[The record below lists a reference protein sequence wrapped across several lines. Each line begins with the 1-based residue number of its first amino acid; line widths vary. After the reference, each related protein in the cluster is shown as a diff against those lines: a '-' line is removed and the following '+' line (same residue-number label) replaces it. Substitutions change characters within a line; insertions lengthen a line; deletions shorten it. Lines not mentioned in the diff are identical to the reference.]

1 MYELTKIYK
10 TKAMAVNAIRM
21 TATNKGW
28 KVLSTEDAA
37 QHVWPQAEGFTV
49 NNTSLNLA
57 LGFISEADADAL
69 EQRVPAGSVTN
80 GEALEAVNAALC
92 GATGNMVS
100 DAVNIRADAWNDR
113 IAAMPDDQVKTL
125 FEQTGRRIPSIGN
138 ALSHMR
144 EALRQEHP
152 DDLDNYTIAPKL
164 QAPSKLEESKK
175 AAKAAKKA
183 DKAPKGP
190 GEEGRSATR
199 CNVVNGARRPLR
211 GKTLLVWEVTERLQ
225 AQLERVPTLKEVHE
239 QLVSMEPGFNK
250 TTAGIQYYACR
261 AYNGWASDKK

>member
-28 KVLSTEDAA
+28 KVLSTDDAA

-69 EQRVPAGSVTN
+69 GQRVPAGSVTN
-80 GEALEAVNAALC
+80 GEALEAVNAALKEQ
-92 GATGNMVS
+92 AHK
-100 DAVNIRADAWNDR
+100 DA
-113 IAAMPDDQVKTL
+113 K
-125 FEQTGRRIPSIGN
+125 
-138 ALSHMR
+138 
-144 EALRQEHP
+144 
-152 DDLDNYTIAPKL
+152 APKL

-175 AAKAAKKA
+175 ENAKERSQRRQLEIHEKLNEAEPKA
-183 DKAPKGP
+183 Q
-190 GEEGRSATR
+190 TR

-211 GKTLLVWEVTERLQ
+211 GKTLLVWETTERMNEQ
-225 AQLERVPTLKEVHE
+225 MGRVPSLKEVHE
-239 QLVSMEPGFNK
+239 ELCRMYPDFNK

-261 AYNGWASDKK
+261 AYNGWESKK

>member
-28 KVLSTEDAA
+28 KVLSTDDAA
-37 QHVWPQAEGFTV
+37 QHVWSQAEGFTV

-69 EQRVPAGSVTN
+69 SQRVPEGSVTN
-80 GEALEAVNAALC
+80 GEALEAVNAALSEQ
-92 GATGNMVS
+92 AHK
-100 DAVNIRADAWNDR
+100 DA
-113 IAAMPDDQVKTL
+113 K
-125 FEQTGRRIPSIGN
+125 
-138 ALSHMR
+138 
-144 EALRQEHP
+144 
-152 DDLDNYTIAPKL
+152 APKL

-175 AAKAAKKA
+175 AAKVAVKTKSDVNPQQAEA
-183 DKAPKGP
+183 
-190 GEEGRSATR
+190 RATR

-211 GKTLLVWEVTERLQ
+211 GKTLLVWETTERMNEQ
-225 AQLERVPTLKEVHE
+225 MGRVPSLKEVHE
-239 QLVSMEPGFNK
+239 ELCRMYPDFNK

-261 AYNGWASDKK
+261 AYNGWVSDKK

>member
-69 EQRVPAGSVTN
+69 SQRVPEGSVTD
-80 GEALEAVNAALC
+80 GKALEAVNAALSEQ
-92 GATGNMVS
+92 AHK
-100 DAVNIRADAWNDR
+100 DAKEPLANGKFI
-113 IAAMPDDQVKTL
+113 
-125 FEQTGRRIPSIGN
+125 GREGN
-138 ALSHMR
+138 AYAGMEPWGR
-144 EALRQEHP
+144 E
-152 DDLDNYTIAPKL
+152 KL
-164 QAPSKLEESKK
+164 QKPSKLEESKK
-175 AAKAAKKA
+175 AAKANKKA
-183 DKAPKGP
+183 AKEDVEPYTMP
-190 GEEGRSATR
+190 GCKQTR

-211 GKTLLVWEVTERLQ
+211 GKTLLVWETTEML
-225 AQLERVPTLKEVHE
+225 AAGPNGIPTLKEVYE
-239 QLVSMEPGFNK
+239 ELCRLEPGFNK

>member
-28 KVLSTEDAA
+28 KVLSTDDAA

-69 EQRVPAGSVTN
+69 SQRVPEGSVTD
-80 GEALEAVNAALC
+80 GKALEAVNAAL
-92 GATGNMVS
+92 AEQAHK
-100 DAVNIRADAWNDR
+100 DA
-113 IAAMPDDQVKTL
+113 K
-125 FEQTGRRIPSIGN
+125 
-138 ALSHMR
+138 
-144 EALRQEHP
+144 
-152 DDLDNYTIAPKL
+152 APKL

-175 AAKAAKKA
+175 ENAKERSQRRQLEIHEKLNEAEPKA
-183 DKAPKGP
+183 Q
-190 GEEGRSATR
+190 TR

-211 GKTLLVWEVTERLQ
+211 GKTLLVWETTERMNEQ
-225 AQLERVPTLKEVHE
+225 MGRVPSLKEVHE
-239 QLVSMEPGFNK
+239 ELCRMYPDFNK

>member
-80 GEALEAVNAALC
+80 GEALEAVNAALSEQ
-92 GATGNMVS
+92 AHK
-100 DAVNIRADAWNDR
+100 DAKEPLANGKFI
-113 IAAMPDDQVKTL
+113 
-125 FEQTGRRIPSIGN
+125 GREGN
-138 ALSHMR
+138 AYAGMEPWGR
-144 EALRQEHP
+144 E
-152 DDLDNYTIAPKL
+152 KL
-164 QAPSKLEESKK
+164 QEPSKLEESKK
-175 AAKAAKKA
+175 AAKAAEA
-183 DKAPKGP
+183 
-190 GEEGRSATR
+190 RATR

-211 GKTLLVWEVTERLQ
+211 GKTLLVWETTERMNEQ
-225 AQLERVPTLKEVHE
+225 MGRVPSLKEVHE
-239 QLVSMEPGFNK
+239 ELCRMYPDFNK

>member
-28 KVLSTEDAA
+28 KVLSTDDAA

-69 EQRVPAGSVTN
+69 SQRVPEGSVTD
-80 GEALEAVNAALC
+80 GKALEAVNAALSEQ
-92 GATGNMVS
+92 AHK
-100 DAVNIRADAWNDR
+100 DA
-113 IAAMPDDQVKTL
+113 K
-125 FEQTGRRIPSIGN
+125 
-138 ALSHMR
+138 
-144 EALRQEHP
+144 
-152 DDLDNYTIAPKL
+152 APKL
-164 QAPSKLEESKK
+164 QASSKLEESKK
-175 AAKAAKKA
+175 ENAKERSQRRQLEIHEKLNEAEPKA
-183 DKAPKGP
+183 Q
-190 GEEGRSATR
+190 TR

-211 GKTLLVWEVTERLQ
+211 GKTLLVWETTEHMNEQ
-225 AQLERVPTLKEVHE
+225 MGRVPSLKEVHE
-239 QLVSMEPGFNK
+239 ELCRMYPDFNK

>member
-28 KVLSTEDAA
+28 KVLSTDDAA

-69 EQRVPAGSVTN
+69 SQRVPAGSVTD
-80 GEALEAVNAALC
+80 GKALEAVNAALSEQ
-92 GATGNMVS
+92 AHK
-100 DAVNIRADAWNDR
+100 DA
-113 IAAMPDDQVKTL
+113 K
-125 FEQTGRRIPSIGN
+125 
-138 ALSHMR
+138 
-144 EALRQEHP
+144 
-152 DDLDNYTIAPKL
+152 APKL

-175 AAKAAKKA
+175 GAKASKKAAKDNA
-183 DKAPKGP
+183 EPKVP
-190 GEEGRSATR
+190 TR

>member
-28 KVLSTEDAA
+28 KVLSTDDAA

-69 EQRVPAGSVTN
+69 AQRVPEGSVTD
-80 GEALEAVNAALC
+80 GKALEAVNAALKEQ
-92 GATGNMVS
+92 AHK
-100 DAVNIRADAWNDR
+100 DA
-113 IAAMPDDQVKTL
+113 K
-125 FEQTGRRIPSIGN
+125 
-138 ALSHMR
+138 
-144 EALRQEHP
+144 
-152 DDLDNYTIAPKL
+152 APKL

-175 AAKAAKKA
+175 ENAKERSQRRQLEIHEKLNEAEPKA
-183 DKAPKGP
+183 Q
-190 GEEGRSATR
+190 TR

-211 GKTLLVWEVTERLQ
+211 GKTLLVWETTERMNEQ
-225 AQLERVPTLKEVHE
+225 MGRVPSLKEVHE
-239 QLVSMEPGFNK
+239 ELCRMYPDFNK

-261 AYNGWASDKK
+261 AYNGWESKK

>member
-28 KVLSTEDAA
+28 KVLSTDDAA
-37 QHVWPQAEGFTV
+37 QHVWPQAEGFAV

-69 EQRVPAGSVTN
+69 TQRVPDGSVTD
-80 GEALEAVNAALC
+80 GKALEAASAAL
-92 GATGNMVS
+92 TSVK
-100 DAVNIRADAWNDR
+100 DALTTEEVMADAKAR
-113 IAAMPDDQVKTL
+113 
-125 FEQTGRRIPSIGN
+125 
-138 ALSHMR
+138 
-144 EALRQEHP
+144 
-152 DDLDNYTIAPKL
+152 KL

-183 DKAPKGP
+183 DKAPKGT

-211 GKTLLVWEVTERLQ
+211 GKTLLVWETTEML
-225 AQLERVPTLKEVHE
+225 AAGPNGIPTLKEVYE
-239 QLVSMEPGFNK
+239 ELCRLEPGFNK

-261 AYNGWASDKK
+261 AYNGWESKK

>member
-1 MYELTKIYK
+1 MYDLTKEYK

-37 QHVWPQAEGFTV
+37 QHVWPQSEGFTV

-57 LGFISEADADAL
+57 LGFITEEQAEVA
-69 EQRVPAGSVTN
+69 QRVPAGSIAD
-80 GEALEAVNAALC
+80 GKALEAVNAAL
-92 GATGNMVS
+92 AEQAHK
-100 DAVNIRADAWNDR
+100 DA
-113 IAAMPDDQVKTL
+113 K
-125 FEQTGRRIPSIGN
+125 
-138 ALSHMR
+138 
-144 EALRQEHP
+144 
-152 DDLDNYTIAPKL
+152 APKL

-175 AAKAAKKA
+175 AAKANKKA
-183 DKAPKGP
+183 AKEDNPEAVKQ
-190 GEEGRSATR
+190 TR

-250 TTAGIQYYACR
+250 TTTGIQYYACR

>member
-28 KVLSTEDAA
+28 KVLSTDDAA

-69 EQRVPAGSVTN
+69 SQRVPECSVTD
-80 GEALEAVNAALC
+80 GKALEAVNAALSEQ
-92 GATGNMVS
+92 AHK
-100 DAVNIRADAWNDR
+100 DAKEPLANGKFI
-113 IAAMPDDQVKTL
+113 
-125 FEQTGRRIPSIGN
+125 GREGN
-138 ALSHMR
+138 AYAGMEPWGR
-144 EALRQEHP
+144 E
-152 DDLDNYTIAPKL
+152 KL
-164 QAPSKLEESKK
+164 QKPSKLEESKK
-175 AAKAAKKA
+175 AAKANKKA
-183 DKAPKGP
+183 AKESAEPKA
-190 GEEGRSATR
+190 ATR

-211 GKTLLVWEVTERLQ
+211 GKTLLVWETTERMNEQ
-225 AQLERVPTLKEVHE
+225 MGRVPSLKEVHE
-239 QLVSMEPGFNK
+239 ELCRMYPDFNK

>member
-28 KVLSTEDAA
+28 KVLSTDDAA

-69 EQRVPAGSVTN
+69 SQRVPEGSVTD
-80 GEALEAVNAALC
+80 GKALEAASAAL
-92 GATGNMVS
+92 TSVK
-100 DAVNIRADAWNDR
+100 DALTTEEVMADAKAR
-113 IAAMPDDQVKTL
+113 
-125 FEQTGRRIPSIGN
+125 
-138 ALSHMR
+138 
-144 EALRQEHP
+144 
-152 DDLDNYTIAPKL
+152 KL
-164 QAPSKLEESKK
+164 QALSKLEESKK
-175 AAKAAKKA
+175 AAKANKKA
-183 DKAPKGP
+183 AKEDAAPYTMP
-190 GEEGRSATR
+190 GCKQTR

-211 GKTLLVWEVTERLQ
+211 GKTLLVWETTEML
-225 AQLERVPTLKEVHE
+225 AAGPNGIPTLKEVYE
-239 QLVSMEPGFNK
+239 ELCRLEPGFNK

-261 AYNGWASDKK
+261 AYNGWESKK

>member
-28 KVLSTEDAA
+28 KVLSTDDAA

-57 LGFISEADADAL
+57 LGFISEEDADAL
-69 EQRVPAGSVTN
+69 SQRVPEGSVTD
-80 GEALEAVNAALC
+80 GKALEAVNAALSEQ
-92 GATGNMVS
+92 AHK
-100 DAVNIRADAWNDR
+100 DA
-113 IAAMPDDQVKTL
+113 K
-125 FEQTGRRIPSIGN
+125 
-138 ALSHMR
+138 
-144 EALRQEHP
+144 
-152 DDLDNYTIAPKL
+152 APKL

-175 AAKAAKKA
+175 AAKANKKA
-183 DKAPKGP
+183 AKEDVEPYTMP
-190 GEEGRSATR
+190 GCKQTR

-211 GKTLLVWEVTERLQ
+211 GKTLLVWETTEML
-225 AQLERVPTLKEVHE
+225 AAGPNGIPTLKEVYE
-239 QLVSMEPGFNK
+239 ELCRLEPGFNK

-261 AYNGWASDKK
+261 AYNGWESKK

>member
-28 KVLSTEDAA
+28 KVLSTDDAA

-80 GEALEAVNAALC
+80 GEALEAVNAALSEQ
-92 GATGNMVS
+92 AHK
-100 DAVNIRADAWNDR
+100 DA
-113 IAAMPDDQVKTL
+113 K
-125 FEQTGRRIPSIGN
+125 
-138 ALSHMR
+138 
-144 EALRQEHP
+144 
-152 DDLDNYTIAPKL
+152 APKL

-175 AAKAAKKA
+175 AAKANKKA
-183 DKAPKGP
+183 AKEDNPEAVKQ
-190 GEEGRSATR
+190 TR

-225 AQLERVPTLKEVHE
+225 VQLERVPSLKEVHE

>member
-10 TKAMAVNAIRM
+10 SKAMAVNAIRM

-28 KVLSTEDAA
+28 KVLSTNEAA
-37 QHVWPQAEGFTV
+37 KYVYPHAEGYEV
-49 NNTSLNLA
+49 ANAELNVA
-57 LGFISEADADAL
+57 LGFDVGPITDGK
-69 EQRVPAGSVTN
+69 V
-80 GEALEAVNAALC
+80 LEAV
-92 GATGNMVS
+92 S
-100 DAVNIRADAWNDR
+100 DALA
-113 IAAMPDDQVKTL
+113 
-125 FEQTGRRIPSIGN
+125 EQKAKDSK
-138 ALSHMR
+138 
-144 EALRQEHP
+144 
-152 DDLDNYTIAPKL
+152 APKL

-175 AAKAAKKA
+175 AAKAAKVAVKTKSDVNPQQA
-183 DKAPKGP
+183 EA
-190 GEEGRSATR
+190 RATR

-225 AQLERVPTLKEVHE
+225 KTLERVPSLKEVHE

>member
-28 KVLSTEDAA
+28 KVLSTDDAA

-80 GEALEAVNAALC
+80 GEALEAVNAALKEQ
-92 GATGNMVS
+92 AHK
-100 DAVNIRADAWNDR
+100 DAKEPLANGKFI
-113 IAAMPDDQVKTL
+113 
-125 FEQTGRRIPSIGN
+125 GREGN
-138 ALSHMR
+138 AYAGMEPWGR
-144 EALRQEHP
+144 E
-152 DDLDNYTIAPKL
+152 KL
-164 QAPSKLEESKK
+164 QNPSKLEESKK
-175 AAKAAKKA
+175 AAKANKKA
-183 DKAPKGP
+183 AKESAEPKA
-190 GEEGRSATR
+190 ATR

-211 GKTLLVWEVTERLQ
+211 GKTLLVWETTERMNEQ
-225 AQLERVPTLKEVHE
+225 MGRVPSLKEVHE
-239 QLVSMEPGFNK
+239 ELCRLEPGFNK

>member
-69 EQRVPAGSVTN
+69 SQRVPEGSVTD
-80 GEALEAVNAALC
+80 GKALEAVNAAL
-92 GATGNMVS
+92 AEQAHK
-100 DAVNIRADAWNDR
+100 DA
-113 IAAMPDDQVKTL
+113 K
-125 FEQTGRRIPSIGN
+125 
-138 ALSHMR
+138 
-144 EALRQEHP
+144 
-152 DDLDNYTIAPKL
+152 APKL

-175 AAKAAKKA
+175 ENAKERSQRRQLEIHEKLNEAEPKA
-183 DKAPKGP
+183 Q
-190 GEEGRSATR
+190 TR

-211 GKTLLVWEVTERLQ
+211 GKTLLVWETTERMNEQ
-225 AQLERVPTLKEVHE
+225 MGRVPSLKEVHE
-239 QLVSMEPGFNK
+239 ELCRMYPDFNK

-261 AYNGWASDKK
+261 AYNGWESKK

>member
-28 KVLSTEDAA
+28 KVLSTDDAA

-69 EQRVPAGSVTN
+69 SQRVPAGSVTD
-80 GEALEAVNAALC
+80 GKALEAVNAALSEQ
-92 GATGNMVS
+92 AHK
-100 DAVNIRADAWNDR
+100 DA
-113 IAAMPDDQVKTL
+113 K
-125 FEQTGRRIPSIGN
+125 E
-138 ALSHMR
+138 
-144 EALRQEHP
+144 
-152 DDLDNYTIAPKL
+152 PKL

-175 AAKAAKKA
+175 ENAKERSQRRQLEIHEKLNESEPKA
-183 DKAPKGP
+183 Q
-190 GEEGRSATR
+190 TR

-211 GKTLLVWEVTERLQ
+211 GKTLLVWETTERMNEQ
-225 AQLERVPTLKEVHE
+225 MGRVPSLKEVHE
-239 QLVSMEPGFNK
+239 ELCRMYPDFNK

>member
-28 KVLSTEDAA
+28 KVLSTDDAA

-69 EQRVPAGSVTN
+69 SQRVPAGSVTD
-80 GEALEAVNAALC
+80 GKALEAVNAALSEQ
-92 GATGNMVS
+92 AHK
-100 DAVNIRADAWNDR
+100 DA
-113 IAAMPDDQVKTL
+113 K
-125 FEQTGRRIPSIGN
+125 
-138 ALSHMR
+138 
-144 EALRQEHP
+144 
-152 DDLDNYTIAPKL
+152 APKL

-175 AAKAAKKA
+175 AAKVNKKAAKEDNPEAVKQ
-183 DKAPKGP
+183 
-190 GEEGRSATR
+190 TR

-225 AQLERVPTLKEVHE
+225 AQLERVPSLKEVHE

>member
-28 KVLSTEDAA
+28 KVLSTDDAS

-69 EQRVPAGSVTN
+69 AQRVPDGSVTD
-80 GEALEAVNAALC
+80 GKALEAVNAAL
-92 GATGNMVS
+92 A
-100 DAVNIRADAWNDR
+100 
-113 IAAMPDDQVKTL
+113 
-125 FEQTGRRIPSIGN
+125 EQAN
-138 ALSHMR
+138 V
-144 EALRQEHP
+144 
-152 DDLDNYTIAPKL
+152 DKKAPKL
-164 QAPSKLEESKK
+164 QAPSKLEQDKK

-183 DKAPKGP
+183 DKAPKGT
-190 GEEGRSATR
+190 GEGDKSATR
-199 CNVVNGARRPLR
+199 CEVKNGARRPLR
-211 GKTLLVWEVTERLQ
+211 GKTLLVWETTEML
-225 AQLERVPTLKEVHE
+225 AAGPNGIPTLKEVYE
-239 QLVSMEPGFNK
+239 ELCRLEPGFNK

-261 AYNGWASDKK
+261 AYNGWESKK